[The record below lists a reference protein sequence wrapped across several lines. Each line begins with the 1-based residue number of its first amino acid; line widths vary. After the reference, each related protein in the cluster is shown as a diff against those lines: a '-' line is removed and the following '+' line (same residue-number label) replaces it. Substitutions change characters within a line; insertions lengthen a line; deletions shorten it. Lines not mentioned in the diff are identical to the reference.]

1 MMFVFAYVAK
11 LSGLSHDE
19 WPVRLIY
26 LTEAA
31 FLMVA
36 FVCVL
41 LANSLKGS
49 GTQLKRD
56 IVAVV
61 GGISAS
67 FGLIMPLELAPF
79 FFGVRGEWMMAT
91 MGLILVYPIAAVLFF
106 FLFQKFMKVTRE
118 NTTR

>member
-1 MMFVFAYVAK
+1 MFVFAYVAMW
-11 LSGLSHDE
+11 SGLSHDE

-31 FLMVA
+31 FVIVA

-41 LANSLKGS
+41 LARSLR
-49 GTQLKRD
+49 GTGTRLKRD

-67 FGLIMPLELAPF
+67 FGLIMPFELAPF

-91 MGLILVYPIAAVLFF
+91 MGLIVVYPIAAALFI
-106 FLFQKFMKVTRE
+106 FLFRKFMNAARE
-118 NTTR
+118 NTAR